1 MKIVTTPDF
10 SYQLCERKNGN
21 KFIKVLL
28 YINDADGYVEVGRI
42 KCAKS
47 YWTDNGYGDI
57 EDMYAELS
65 KNANTVELLAKVNPT
80 FPNPLFSR
88 RELIAENSRLRKALE
103 FYSNAANW
111 GRINFNENG
120 NKHHVKFTV
129 NGDAGEIASK
139 ALNGG
144 EPDAHPAT

>member
-1 MKIVTTPDF
+1 MNIVTMPDF

-42 KCAKS
+42 KGSKS
-47 YWTDNGYGDI
+47 YWTDNGYGEI
-57 EDMYAELS
+57 EDVYEELS

-88 RELIAENSRLRKALE
+88 RELIAENTRLRSALE
-103 FYSNAANW
+103 FYSNPENW
-111 GRINFNENG
+111 ASINFDVNG
-120 NKHHVKFTV
+120 EKSVCNFTV
-129 NGDAGEIASK
+129 TGDAGAIASA
-139 ALNGG
+139 ALNRG
-144 EPDAHPAT
+144 EPDAS